1 MLTDL
6 EQIVRVLAGLCPLR
20 SMAEST
26 ERRWA
31 TILGGAAAF
40 ISPRLYSRFTL
51 SMIVYPLFGELIAI
65 RYSGGFLPFL
75 LGALAAIQFLP
86 ILAPYLMLVARAKQT
101 EFELP
106 FFIMGLSVFSHE
118 SYPTIRDGFSR
129 VSSIGQGLFRAF
141 QKEASILERNLTFLQ
156 GSADQIVEITFSSSP
171 SQKLREF
178 IHGFTSTLSLG
189 KDVANFVESEALRHI
204 SILEDSWRAFAGS
217 LASIAEF
224 SFLLLALF
232 PVGLQM
238 IAATLPSVS
247 SDNVLLLSYALLV
260 SLSVVLIIVVDATS
274 PKVSN
279 RTPSVVYPAIVV
291 ITSFA
296 SMLLYYLHILSA
308 WESVLVPL
316 VSSAIASARTMGL
329 HRVVGK
335 GDKEV
340 ALLVHDLAEETK
352 VGVSLPEALSRIAS
366 KYTTRSPMHDCLM
379 SFYQSLRLGKTPT
392 QAANNIKHPSWL
404 VKVAFGLISLAFV
417 TGAGFE
423 QLERLSLLLKR
434 VTDAKVAASR
444 SLIPFI
450 GMGLAVPAI
459 SVFSLTF
466 LTSLTQ
472 LGSILGPL
480 ASSDVSGRYTS
491 LSIILSSLLTGILL
505 SKLMTSSVRNLVAVP
520 LVLTATLVSFLIGG
534 IG

>member
-1 MLTDL
+1 MLSTSEPLLRMLSRACPFKAIAECL
-6 EQIVRVLAGLCPLR
+6 EKRLSSELN
-20 SMAEST
+20 S
-26 ERRWA
+26 
-31 TILGGAAAF
+31 AAVF
-40 ISPRLYSRFTL
+40 VSPRLYSRFTV
-51 SMIVYPLFGELIAI
+51 SMIVYPLFGEILAI
-65 RYSGGFLPFL
+65 RFSGEFLPFF
-75 LGALAAIQFLP
+75 LGALAILQVLP
-86 ILAPYLMLVARAKQT
+86 ILAPHLMLVARAKQT
-101 EFELP
+101 DFELP

-118 SYPTIRDGFSR
+118 SYPTVRDGFSR
-129 VSSIGQGLFRAF
+129 VSSVGQGLFRAF

-156 GSADQIVEITFSSSP
+156 GSADQIVEMTFSSSP

-189 KDVANFVESEALRHI
+189 KDVANFVESEALRHV
-204 SILEDSWRAFAGS
+204 SILEDSWRGFAGS

-247 SDNVLLLSYALLV
+247 ADNVLVLSYALLV
-260 SLSVVLIIVVDATS
+260 ALSVVLLVVIDATS

-279 RTPSVVYPAIVV
+279 TTPSVVYPAIVV
-291 ITSFA
+291 IAAFT
-296 SMLLYYLHILSA
+296 SMLLYYLHFFSA

-316 VSSAIASARTMGL
+316 VISAIASARTMRL
-329 HRVVGK
+329 HRSVGK

-340 ALLVHDLAEETK
+340 ALFVHDLAEETK

-366 KYTTRSPMHDCLM
+366 KYTTRSPIHDCLLA
-379 SFYQSLRLGKTPT
+379 FYQSLRLGKTPT
-392 QAANNIKHPSWL
+392 QAADNISHPSWL

-472 LGSILGPL
+472 VGSILGPL
-480 ASSDVSGRYTS
+480 ASSDASGRYTS
-491 LSIILSSLLTGILL
+491 LSIILGSLLTGILL
-505 SKLMTSSVRNLVAVP
+505 SKLMTSSVRNMVAVP

-534 IG
+534 IQ

>member
-1 MLTDL
+1 MLSTSEPLLRMLSRACPFKAIAECL
-6 EQIVRVLAGLCPLR
+6 EKRLSSELN
-20 SMAEST
+20 S
-26 ERRWA
+26 
-31 TILGGAAAF
+31 AAVF
-40 ISPRLYSRFTL
+40 VSPRLYSRFTV
-51 SMIVYPLFGELIAI
+51 SMIVYPLFGEILAI
-65 RYSGGFLPFL
+65 RFSGEFLPFF
-75 LGALAAIQFLP
+75 LGALAILQVLP
-86 ILAPYLMLVARAKQT
+86 ILAPHLMLVARAKQT

-118 SYPTIRDGFSR
+118 SYPTVRDGFSR

-156 GSADQIVEITFSSSP
+156 GSADQIVEMTFSSSP

-189 KDVANFVESEALRHI
+189 KDVANFVESEALRHV
-204 SILEDSWRAFAGS
+204 SILEDSWRGFAGS

-247 SDNVLLLSYALLV
+247 ADNVLVLSYALLV
-260 SLSVVLIIVVDATS
+260 ALSVVLLVVIDATS

-279 RTPSVVYPAIVV
+279 TTPSVVYPAIVV
-291 ITSFA
+291 IAAFT
-296 SMLLYYLHILSA
+296 SMLLYYLHFFSA

-316 VSSAIASARTMGL
+316 VISAIASARTMRL
-329 HRVVGK
+329 HRSVGK

-340 ALLVHDLAEETK
+340 ALFVHDLAEETK

-366 KYTTRSPMHDCLM
+366 KYTTRSPIHDCLLA
-379 SFYQSLRLGKTPT
+379 FYQSLRLGKTPT
-392 QAANNIKHPSWL
+392 QAADNISHPSWL
-404 VKVAFGLISLAFV
+404 VKVAFGIISLAFV

-472 LGSILGPL
+472 VGSILGPL
-480 ASSDVSGRYTS
+480 ASSDASGRYTS
-491 LSIILSSLLTGILL
+491 LSIILGSLLTGILL
-505 SKLMTSSVRNLVAVP
+505 SKLMTSSVRNMVAVP

-534 IG
+534 IQ